1 MSLRSTLLAG
11 ACLACL
17 SPAHAQYTTA
27 NTSTAAGD
35 QSVTLNGVT
44 FTNNGLVGMGRLPVS
59 GKDFLGDTIGSFSGL
74 AIDRNSW
81 RFNGTSYTGKL
92 FGLPDRG
99 YNDPANNFFSNY
111 TTRLFTFDLGLTPY
125 RDAANL
131 PAAIT
136 SQNQLSLKSTGGL
149 QLTDD

>member
-1 MSLRSTLLAG
+1 MSFRSSLLAG

-17 SPAHAQYTTA
+17 SPAHAQYIA
-27 NTSTAAGD
+27 PNTSATPGD
-35 QSVTLNGVT
+35 PSVTLNGVT

-99 YNDPANNFFSNY
+99 YNDPNSGFFSNY
-111 TTRLFTFDLGLTPY
+111 TKG
-125 RDAANL
+125 
-131 PAAIT
+131 
-136 SQNQLSLKSTGGL
+136 SSS
-149 QLTDD
+149 